1 MLLMPI
7 SLKGNPMSQ
16 AEQNTVESASTERA
30 EVERLQDELSR
41 EHNLYQRA
49 LADFENYRRRVE
61 RERENTAKRDKRE
74 LLLVLLDLADNFERA
89 LAHINDSPEA
99 VVTGLHTI
107 QRRLASVLT
116 AQGVTPFESVGQSF
130 DPGVHEA
137 VATVQSEEQAAG
149 TVLDELSR
157 GYHWGDE
164 VLRPARVRVVQ

>member
-1 MLLMPI
+1 
-7 SLKGNPMSQ
+7 MSQ
-16 AEQNTVESASTERA
+16 AEQNTVEPASTERA

-41 EHNLYQRA
+41 EHKLYLRA

-89 LAHINDSPEA
+89 LAHIQDSPDS
-99 VVTGLHTI
+99 VVAGLHTI
-107 QRRLASVLT
+107 QRRLASALQ

-137 VATVQSEEQAAG
+137 VGTIQSDEQEAG

>member
-1 MLLMPI
+1 
-7 SLKGNPMSQ
+7 MSQ
-16 AEQNTVESASTERA
+16 AEQNTEEPASAERA
-30 EVERLQDELSR
+30 EVERLQGELSR
-41 EHNLYQRA
+41 EHNLYLRA

-89 LAHINDSPEA
+89 LAHITDSPES
-99 VVTGLHTI
+99 VVAGLHTI
-107 QRRLASVLT
+107 QRRLASVLK

-137 VATVQSEEQAAG
+137 VGTVQSDEQEAG

>member
-1 MLLMPI
+1 
-7 SLKGNPMSQ
+7 MSQ
-16 AEQNTVESASTERA
+16 AEQNTREPATTERA
-30 EVERLQDELSR
+30 EVERLQDELRR
-41 EHNLYQRA
+41 EHDLYLRA

-89 LAHINDSPEA
+89 LAHINDSPES
-99 VVTGLHTI
+99 VVAGLHNI
-107 QRRLASVLT
+107 QRQLASALK
-116 AQGVTPFESVGQSF
+116 AQGVTPFDSVGQSF

-137 VATVQSEEQAAG
+137 VGTVQSDEQEAG

>member
-1 MLLMPI
+1 
-7 SLKGNPMSQ
+7 MSQ
-16 AEQNTVESASTERA
+16 AEQNTVEPASTERA
-30 EVERLQDELSR
+30 EVERLQGELSQ
-41 EHNLYQRA
+41 EHDLYLRA

-74 LLLVLLDLADNFERA
+74 LLLVLLDLAVNFERA
-89 LAHINDSPEA
+89 LAHINDSPES
-99 VVTGLHTI
+99 VVAGLHTI
-107 QRRLASVLT
+107 QRRLASVLK

-137 VATVQSEEQAAG
+137 VGTVQSDEQEAG

>member
-1 MLLMPI
+1 
-7 SLKGNPMSQ
+7 MSQ
-16 AEQNTVESASTERA
+16 AEQNTVEPASTERA

-41 EHNLYQRA
+41 EHNLYLRA

-89 LAHINDSPEA
+89 LAHINDSPES
-99 VVTGLHTI
+99 VVAGLHTI
-107 QRRLASVLT
+107 QRRLASILK

-137 VATVQSEEQAAG
+137 VGTVQSDEQEAG

>member
-1 MLLMPI
+1 
-7 SLKGNPMSQ
+7 MSQ
-16 AEQNTVESASTERA
+16 AEQNTGEPASAERA
-30 EVERLQDELSR
+30 EVEQLQDELSR
-41 EHNLYQRA
+41 EHNLYLRA

-89 LAHINDSPEA
+89 LAHINESPES
-99 VVTGLHTI
+99 VVAGLHTI
-107 QRRLASVLT
+107 QRRLASVLQ

-137 VATVQSEEQAAG
+137 VGTVQSDEQEAG

>member
-1 MLLMPI
+1 
-7 SLKGNPMSQ
+7 MSQ
-16 AEQNTVESASTERA
+16 AEQNTREPASTERA
-30 EVERLQDELSR
+30 EVERLQDELRR
-41 EHNLYQRA
+41 EHDLYLRA

-89 LAHINDSPEA
+89 LAHINESPES
-99 VVTGLHTI
+99 VVAGLHTI
-107 QRRLASVLT
+107 QRRLASVLK

-137 VATVQSEEQAAG
+137 VGTVQSDEQEAG

>member
-1 MLLMPI
+1 
-7 SLKGNPMSQ
+7 MSQ

-41 EHNLYQRA
+41 EHNLYLRA

-89 LAHINDSPEA
+89 LAHINDSPES
-99 VVTGLHTI
+99 VVAGLHTI
-107 QRRLASVLT
+107 QRRLASVLK
-116 AQGVTPFESVGQSF
+116 AQGVTPFESVGHSF

-137 VATVQSEEQAAG
+137 VGTVQSDEQKAG

>member
-1 MLLMPI
+1 
-7 SLKGNPMSQ
+7 MSQ
-16 AEQNTVESASTERA
+16 AEQNKVELTSAERA
-30 EVERLQDELSR
+30 EIERLKGELSR
-41 EHNLYQRA
+41 EHDLYLRA

-89 LAHINDSPEA
+89 LAHINDSPES
-99 VVTGLHTI
+99 VVAGLHTI
-107 QRRLASVLT
+107 QRRLASILK

-137 VATVQSEEQAAG
+137 VGTVQSDEQEAG

>member
-1 MLLMPI
+1 
-7 SLKGNPMSQ
+7 MSQ
-16 AEQNTVESASTERA
+16 AEQNTGEPASTERA

-41 EHNLYQRA
+41 EHNLYLRA

-89 LAHINDSPEA
+89 LAHINDSPES
-99 VVTGLHTI
+99 VVAGLHTI
-107 QRRLASVLT
+107 QRRLASVLK
-116 AQGVTPFESVGQSF
+116 AQGVAPFESVGQPF
-130 DPGVHEA
+130 DPAVHEA
-137 VATVQSEEQAAG
+137 VGTVQSDEQEAG